1 MRKCKFYFIASFFMS
16 LVISLLSCSKDDEGN
31 NKHENTYDES
41 LLVGNWV
48 LTHVIY
54 EDDEEYEE
62 DHYSTSEEYDI
73 INFQEDG
80 YCRNFCDSWDDSG
93 RWKLSGDALT
103 LFYYGEGRR
112 TVTITELSS
121 SVLSFEDHGIFSD
134 GSMEYT
140 YIMTYRKVKSVSTPV
155 DPDKPVDPDD
165 PDTPDDPIT
174 PDVPNIPSATIK
186 SKIYE
191 VYEDKIIVDFTLDK
205 EYISKM
211 RQMGYCWSTK
221 PNPTVFDSTEG
232 STLNPNKESG
242 RVTCE
247 LKEAAGTTYYIRAYA
262 LVGSEFVY
270 FDEMKVQSV
279 GRDIK
284 LSAYYSKD
292 KDKIAVDYNITRN
305 DVFTLY
311 FYAPLTSGFGRVVND
326 DLGILGKEKGTKYVI
341 NYSCYYYYAYLEDVL
356 TGIRYCSNIVYKH
369 E

>member
-1 MRKCKFYFIASFFMS
+1 MS

-62 DHYSTSEEYDI
+62 DHYSTSDEYDI

-80 YCRNFCDSWDDSG
+80 YCRNYCDKWNNSG
-93 RWKLSGDALT
+93 RWKLDGDALT
-103 LFYYGEGRR
+103 LLYYDEGRR

-121 SVLSFEDHGIFSD
+121 SVLSFEDHGID

-140 YIMTYRKVKSVSTPV
+140 YTMTYRKVKSVSTPV
-155 DPDKPVDPDD
+155 DPDKPFDPDD
-165 PDTPDDPIT
+165 PDTPDDPVT
-174 PDVPNIPSATIK
+174 PDVPNIPSTTIK

-232 STLNPNKESG
+232 SALNPNKESG

-326 DLGILGKEKGTKYVI
+326 DLAILGKEKGTKYVP
-341 NYSCYYYYAYLEDVL
+341 NYSCYYYYAYLEDVF